1 MCGALLTLGQ
11 AYVFPSVSTTFR
23 GIWIFIWQ
31 LKRHAWN
38 CDLATVLGKGLL
50 IDRHMLWTTS
60 KLGLPICRNLK
71 MNNTFFPIFATI
83 CSCCSATCAQS
94 KINCR
99 HRLFMQPCILHDLA
113 KHGCS
118 LAPASPSQWPSPL
131 QKSKDI
137 PAKKLVPRDYKF
149 IVPQILEL

>member
-1 MCGALLTLGQ
+1 MDFHLAVEAARMELRLSNGFGQRTFDRPSHALDDFQ
-11 AYVFPSVSTTFR
+11 ARVANLPQPQDEQYVLPDIRDYLF
-23 GIWIFIWQ
+23 
-31 LKRHAWN
+31 
-38 CDLATVLGKGLL
+38 VLLRYL
-50 IDRHMLWTTS
+50 R
-60 KLGLPICRNLK
+60 
-71 MNNTFFPIFATI
+71 
-83 CSCCSATCAQS
+83 QS